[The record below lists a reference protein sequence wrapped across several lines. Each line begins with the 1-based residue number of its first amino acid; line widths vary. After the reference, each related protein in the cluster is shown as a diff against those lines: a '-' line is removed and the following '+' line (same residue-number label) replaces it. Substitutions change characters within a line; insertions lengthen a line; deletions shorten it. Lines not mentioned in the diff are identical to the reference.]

1 VDAKQ
6 LIRRRLV
13 NQHLI
18 NGTWK
23 TPVEVVAAQGAVQAQ
38 DFSGA
43 LWAIGLRLPGSREA
57 EIEQAFANGSILR
70 LHILRPTWHF
80 VTPADIRWMLALSA
94 PRVHQMSAGMYRQ
107 LGIDA
112 ATIKRTFKILEK
124 ALAGENK
131 TRNELGAELDKGGVK
146 LGQGEGMRLGY
157 LMFHAELEGLVVSG
171 PRRGKQFTYALLD
184 ERALSPG
191 KRLRGQ
197 DALRELARLYILPRG
212 PATARDFAW
221 WSGLTLTQAK
231 TGLKLLGDEL
241 QQEGDYFWSD
251 ARKPAKSARSVFL
264 MPNYDEYGIG
274 FVDRSA
280 IYDPEYAKQFEFRDR
295 PVFAHIIMVDGRAA
309 GNWKREVKKDRVVI
323 TTNYYKPV
331 SSATRAAVAKAA
343 KRYADFLGLKPIVLS
358 A

>member
-1 VDAKQ
+1 
-6 LIRRRLV
+6 
-13 NQHLI
+13 
-18 NGTWK
+18 
-23 TPVEVVAAQGAVQAQ
+23 
-38 DFSGA
+38 
-43 LWAIGLRLPGSREA
+43 
-57 EIEQAFANGSILR
+57 
-70 LHILRPTWHF
+70 
-80 VTPADIRWMLALSA
+80 MLALSA

>member
-1 VDAKQ
+1 
-6 LIRRRLV
+6 
-13 NQHLI
+13 
-18 NGTWK
+18 
-23 TPVEVVAAQGAVQAQ
+23 VQAQ

-43 LWAIGLRLPGSREA
+43 LWAIGVRLPGSREP
-57 EIEQAFANGSILR
+57 EIERAFTAGSILR

-80 VTPADIRWMLALSA
+80 VTPADIRWMLHLSA

-131 TRNELGAELDKGGVK
+131 TRNELGAQLDKGGVK

-184 ERALSPG
+184 ERAPAPG
-191 KRLRGQ
+191 RRLRGQ
-197 DALRELARLYILPRG
+197 DALAELARLYILPRG

-221 WSGLTLTQAK
+221 WSGLTITQAK
-231 TGLKLLGDEL
+231 TGLNLLADDL
-241 QQEGDYFWSD
+241 RKEGDYYWSE
-251 ARKPAKSARSVFL
+251 ARPPAKSIRGVFL

-280 IYDPEYAKQFEFRDR
+280 IYDPEYAQQFQVRDR

-309 GNWKREVKKDRVVI
+309 GNWKREIKKDRVEI

-331 SSATRAAVAKAA
+331 SAATKAAVARAA
-343 KRYADFLGLKPIVLS
+343 KRYADFLSLKPIVLS
-358 A
+358 V